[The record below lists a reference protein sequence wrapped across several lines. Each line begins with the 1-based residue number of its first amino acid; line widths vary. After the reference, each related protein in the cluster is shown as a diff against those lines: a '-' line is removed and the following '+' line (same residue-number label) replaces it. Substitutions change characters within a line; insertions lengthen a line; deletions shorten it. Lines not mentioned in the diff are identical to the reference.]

1 MISLINGLD
10 ISSFR
15 FADEFLMTKIKA
27 NLLSYGDN
35 PKFLN
40 LWCQICDSDIT
51 ALICKMEQN
60 VIIVSNYLADFDEIK
75 DFLKVIG
82 FETLSAEPY
91 ILHKLGLKFTEY
103 QVVLKIAEKG
113 GDLPPMPNI
122 KGVFE
127 TLYSEEN
134 PHIKRVNFEGFYVDL
149 NHRIRHNT
157 ASAVLVDSAVCIASH
172 ITDESAVIS
181 GVVTLKSARKSGLGS
196 AVLRS
201 LINGMDGRKI
211 FAATKETTVPFYI
224 KNGFKTHSK
233 TAIFNVED

>member
-75 DFLKVIG
+75 EFLSVIG
-82 FETLSAEPY
+82 FESLSGEPY
-91 ILHKLGLKFTEY
+91 LLHKLGLKFTKY

-113 GDLPPMPNI
+113 GNLPPMPNI
-122 KGVFE
+122 KRVFE

-134 PHIKRVNFEGFYVDL
+134 PHIARVDFEGFYVDL
-149 NHRIRHNT
+149 CHRIRHNT
-157 ASAVLVDSAVCIASH
+157 AAAVLNESAVCIASH
-172 ITDESAVIS
+172 ITDDSAVIS

-196 AVLRS
+196 TVLRE
-201 LINGMDGRKI
+201 LMQTLDGRKV
-211 FAATKETTVPFYI
+211 FAAAEESVIPFYI
-224 KNGFKTHSK
+224 KNGFKLHSQI
-233 TAIFNVED
+233 AIFNVKD